1 SLPAVDAVS
10 PTVADSK
17 RWASFATTSAAF
29 ETLRFPVRL
38 PWRTALKRLR
48 SVRDMASSLRAHA
61 DDGVAPRSQADDL
74 QVREHSQFEAVRP
87 LLAVEREAGAS
98 FHHREIAG
106 ARDVPG
112 VELQAVHL
120 ARRHARVAED
130 LHLPRGPLELDPVDG
145 LAEDVAPDA
154 RGRLLDGLDVPGRL
168 ELEHERLQVRRVVEG
183 VRRVARMPHGL
194 SNEAHARL
202 LRRESRPVDAD
213 AREAERIARAVARE
227 ERVGR
232 PRVGEGD
239 PRANALQ
246 DVAVVAV
253 PHEVVADLQ

>member
-1 SLPAVDAVS
+1 
-10 PTVADSK
+10 TVADSK

-87 LLAVEREAGAS
+87 LLAVER
-98 FHHREIAG
+98 
-106 ARDVPG
+106 
-112 VELQAVHL
+112 QAVHL

-154 RGRLLDGLDVPGRL
+154 RGRLLDGL
-168 ELEHERLQVRRVVEG
+168 
-183 VRRVARMPHGL
+183 
-194 SNEAHARL
+194 
-202 LRRESRPVDAD
+202 
-213 AREAERIARAVARE
+213 
-227 ERVGR
+227 
-232 PRVGEGD
+232 
-239 PRANALQ
+239 
-246 DVAVVAV
+246 
-253 PHEVVADLQ
+253 